1 MRGIKRLLPVMTAL
15 LLLASAGCGEQA
27 EINREYGDIMARATE
42 DRYSAME
49 IREYKGV
56 RLDPSIGP
64 RDNSITGIQSVNMEG
79 YKLSVTGLVETV
91 TEYTYEEVL
100 EYPSVEKLITLYCV
114 EGWDATILWE
124 GVRITD
130 LLEKAGPLED
140 GKILVFKCHDGYTT
154 SMPLS
159 EILEKDMILAYSS
172 NGEAL
177 PEPMGYPFI
186 VVAEDKLGYK
196 WARWVVEIEVSDDV
210 DYEGTWERRGYDNEA
225 DVSFEE

>member
-1 MRGIKRLLPVMTAL
+1 MKGKKGLLFAMVSFLVIA
-15 LLLASAGCGEQA
+15 AAGCGEQA
-27 EINREYGDIMARATE
+27 EINREYSEIMSRATE
-42 DRYSAME
+42 DRFSATE
-49 IREYKGV
+49 IRDYKGV

-64 RDNSITGIQSVNMEG
+64 RDNSITGIQSVNMEE
-79 YKLSVTGLVETV
+79 YTLSITGLVKTV

-140 GKILVFKCHDGYTT
+140 GKILVFRCHDGYTT

-159 EILEKDMILAYSS
+159 EIQEKDMILAYHS
-172 NGEAL
+172 NGAPL
-177 PEPMGYPFI
+177 PEPMGFPFI

-225 DVSFEE
+225 DVPFEE

>member
-1 MRGIKRLLPVMTAL
+1 MKKKIVLLLCMSL
-15 LLLASAGCGEQA
+15 LLLAAAGCGEQA
-27 EINREYGDIMARATE
+27 EINNEYSKIMSRATE
-42 DRYSAME
+42 DRYSPTE
-49 IREYKGV
+49 IRDYKGV

-64 RDNSITGIQSVNMEG
+64 RDNSIGGIQSVDMEE
-79 YKLSVTGLVETV
+79 YKLRITGLVENE

-100 EYPSVEKLITLYCV
+100 SYQAVEKLITLYCV

-130 LLEKAGPLED
+130 LLEKADPMDD
-140 GKILVFKCHDGYTT
+140 GKILIFKCYDGYTT

-159 EILEKDMILAYSS
+159 EIMEKDMMLAYSS

-177 PEPMGYPFI
+177 PEPMGFPFI

-196 WARWVVEIEVSDDV
+196 WARWVVEIEVSDHV

-225 DVSFEE
+225 DVPFEE